1 MHNIGKILGGIGV
14 LIAIYLFLS
23 NGNTTLKII
32 NSIASNTVDG
42 IQVLQGREKLI
53 TD

>member
-1 MHNIGKILGGIGV
+1 MHNLTKILGGIGI

-23 NGNTTLKII
+23 NGGTTLNII
-32 NSIASNTVDG
+32 NSIAKNSVNG

-53 TD
+53 TK